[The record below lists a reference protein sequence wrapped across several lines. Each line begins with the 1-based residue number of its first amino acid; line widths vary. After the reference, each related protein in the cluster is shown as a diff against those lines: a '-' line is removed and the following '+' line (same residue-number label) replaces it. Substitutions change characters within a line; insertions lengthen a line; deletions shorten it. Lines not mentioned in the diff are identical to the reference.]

1 MNINNYIPNE
11 ADLGRRVLCLYYDAI
26 KWAAENGIVKGY
38 GDSRYDPEA
47 TVTRQDLAV
56 IFLRYAKF
64 AEISLPELRDYP
76 DFDDDNAISDYAKE
90 AVEAFY
96 RAEILNGKPDNMF
109 DPQAVRREPNLQ
121 RCCAGSLA

>member
-1 MNINNYIPNE
+1 MGEGAY
-11 ADLGRRVLCLYYDAI
+11 YYDAI

-109 DPQAVRREPNLQ
+109 DPQGGATRAEFAAVLHRFLGLVAPSSTEDT
-121 RCCAGSLA
+121 SI